1 MFLVEWSQL
10 HKSCLWLRGRE
21 GKERLAFLYSTLLS
35 LPALNH
41 LLSEAPSGRVPF
53 PSNESP
59 TSLHLTISISQCFPT
74 SQDGSR
80 GLGMSSLKP
89 EDAVSDYST
98 LDEAQMKTLND
109 WVSSFISFFFFW
121 NLWTLEF
128 RIWEVREQN
137 QNHRE
142 TSRVSS
148 WLSLIADLSSLLSFL
163 QICGSLDFVDQV
175 AFFTKVSKGYW
186 IKRAWVGSCLN
197 NVWKLTFD
205 FLLLSTLLSLK
216 STYSDTTS
224 LAN

>member
-10 HKSCLWLRGRE
+10 HKSCLWLQGRE
-21 GKERLAFLYSTLLS
+21 GKERLAFLYSTLPS

-109 WVSSFISFFFFW
+109 WVSSFISFFFFLKLVNFGVSDLGSQRAKPKPSW
-121 NLWTLEF
+121 DFESLELT
-128 RIWEVREQN
+128 VP
-137 QNHRE
+137 HR
-142 TSRVSS
+142 
-148 WLSLIADLSSLLSFL
+148 WPLLSLIFPTNLWVTWFCRSGCFL
-163 QICGSLDFVDQV
+163 HQSE
-175 AFFTKVSKGYW
+175 
-186 IKRAWVGSCLN
+186 
-197 NVWKLTFD
+197 
-205 FLLLSTLLSLK
+205 
-216 STYSDTTS
+216 
-224 LAN
+224 